1 VAPRV
6 FGTGK
11 HSIEQTPVMTRG
23 HLGGEKYNSLI
34 RQYERNHEIYDS

>member
-1 VAPRV
+1 MA
-6 FGTGK
+6 
-11 HSIEQTPVMTRG
+11 RG